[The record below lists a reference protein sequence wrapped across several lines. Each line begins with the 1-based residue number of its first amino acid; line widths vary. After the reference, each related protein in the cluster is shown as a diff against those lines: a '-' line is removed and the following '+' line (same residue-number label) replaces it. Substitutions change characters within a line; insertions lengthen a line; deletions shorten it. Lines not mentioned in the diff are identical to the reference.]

1 MRNFL
6 IACVLLS
13 AATAAFPQAKED
25 GSWWKSLSPAFKL
38 GYVSGFTRRSELT
51 SIGNEAGC
59 LTIWSELKPVKTAY
73 TFEQWRPLCTPKAD
87 FDGVPMGQFVDG
99 LNSFYADYRNQKI
112 EFGPPIEYVRDGIK
126 GQTAIATR
134 SRSGSSSQ
142 VLRRHVGLRIGE
154 AVTDSL

>member
-6 IACVLLS
+6 IACVPLS

-59 LTIWSELKPVKTAY
+59 LSIWSELKSVKTAY

-99 LNSFYADYRNQKI
+99 LNSFSRI
-112 EFGPPIEYVRDGIK
+112 
-126 GQTAIATR
+126 IATR
-134 SRSGSSSQ
+134 KSSSGHP
-142 VLRRHVGLRIGE
+142 LSTCAME
-154 AVTDSL
+154 